1 MIAAIFAADEQGGI
15 GNNGSMPWPTNK
27 DDLKWFKD
35 TTLNQVVVMGKGT
48 WDSEGMPKPLLNRVN
63 VVITS
68 KPLETDLAIPCS
80 GDVKVILKHLVELY
94 PDKDIFVIGGAN
106 VLQQAAGVFDKIYL
120 TKIPGNY
127 ECDTKVSL
135 DDLLKDFSLVEIKD
149 LQTAKVEIYEA
160 ITPGV

>member
-35 TTLNQVVVMGKGT
+35 TTLNQAVVMGKGT
-48 WDSEGMPKPLLNRVN
+48 WDSEGMPKPLPNRVN

-68 KPLETDLAIPCS
+68 KPLETDLAVPCS